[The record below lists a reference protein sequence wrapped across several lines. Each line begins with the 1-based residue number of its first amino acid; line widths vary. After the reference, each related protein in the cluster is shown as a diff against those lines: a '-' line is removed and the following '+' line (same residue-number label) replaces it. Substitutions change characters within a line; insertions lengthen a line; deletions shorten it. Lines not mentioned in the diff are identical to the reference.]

1 MLTLILDA
9 QIQKILNPPN
19 TTPHWESDLKRLEEN
34 DLTLDRRSVGENTIS
49 AFQRLLIFL
58 GYSTSS
64 SGAFAIDGD
73 FGRGTN
79 RGLAQFSFEHGLA
92 PTTISRK
99 TLTYDCTWRTARAL
113 ITSIPEVRLNIQ
125 TLQKMLEAAKK
136 AIETNTVNCGDF
148 DEAIFQ
154 LNALH
159 SRDFMTCRQINER
172 YGSAA
177 EKAFQAIESSRNI
190 TIHPEW
196 ILAIIKQETSGVV
209 RPRFEQHKLTKAAK
223 LNPATSLEELRYQSM
238 SFGLGQI
245 MGFNFKRIGA
255 GSAKELYTFPLE
267 QQITS
272 IGRFLTLSSRTRPA
286 VRKLNPT
293 ADDFRAVARYYN
305 GSGFATHHYDESLA
319 RWFRE
324 FRLLRG

>member
-1 MLTLILDA
+1 MLTLIQDA

-19 TTPHWESDLKRLEEN
+19 TTPQWERDLQRLEDN
-34 DLTLDRRSVGENTIS
+34 DMTLDRRSAGENTIS

-92 PTTISRK
+92 NSIITRK
-99 TLTYDCTWRTARAL
+99 TLTYDCSWRNASKL
-113 ITSIPEVRLNIQ
+113 IKSIPEVRLNIQ
-125 TLQKMLEAAKK
+125 TLQKMLEVAKN

-148 DEAIFQ
+148 EEAIFQ

-159 SRDFMTCRQINER
+159 HRDFMTCHKINER
-172 YGSAA
+172 YGTAA
-177 EKAFQAIESSRNI
+177 EKASEAIESIRNI

-223 LNPATSLEELRYQSM
+223 ASPESSLEELRYQSM

-245 MGFNFKRIGA
+245 MGFNFDRIGA

-272 IGRFLTLSSRTRPA
+272 IARFLTLSSRVRPA

-293 ADDFRAVARYYN
+293 TDDFQAVARYYN
-305 GSGFATHHYDESLA
+305 GSGFATHHYDESLE